1 MIKAIAVDMDGTFL
15 DSSSNYDRKR
25 FDGIFQQLQE
35 NEIKFIV
42 ASGNQ
47 YAQLTSFFKGKE
59 DNIYFVAENGAI
71 IYDSPKLET
80 IDSFPNEFVQKAVD
94 YLIHS
99 IDKAAFILCGLHSA
113 YILKSADNDFKK
125 FAKHYY
131 HQLKEV
137 EHFDSLPNDTFVKF
151 ALNVEVNQTS
161 HIVYQLNQAFQGEMQ
176 AVSSGHGSIDM
187 IIPGVNKGNGLNILL
202 DRWNI
207 SPHELLAFGDANN
220 DLEMLALTEHSYAME
235 TCSPEVQKTAKHRAP
250 SNDESG
256 VLQIIETYLN

>member
-35 NEIKFIV
+35 KEIKFIV

-47 YAQLTSFFKGKE
+47 YAQLKSYFAEKE
-59 DNIYFVAENGAI
+59 DDIYFVAENGAI
-71 IYDSPKLET
+71 IYDPPKLET
-80 IDSFPNEFVQKAVD
+80 IDNFPNEFVQKALD
-94 YLIHS
+94 YLQS
-99 IDKAAFILCGLHSA
+99 FEQLELILCGLQSA
-113 YILKSADNDFKK
+113 YILKSTDNDFKK

-131 HQLKEV
+131 HQLEEV
-137 EHFDSLPNDTFVKF
+137 EHFDSLPDDTFVKF

-161 HIVYQLNQAFQGEMQ
+161 HIVSQLNQAFQGEMQ

-256 VLQIIETYLN
+256 VLQIIEAYLN